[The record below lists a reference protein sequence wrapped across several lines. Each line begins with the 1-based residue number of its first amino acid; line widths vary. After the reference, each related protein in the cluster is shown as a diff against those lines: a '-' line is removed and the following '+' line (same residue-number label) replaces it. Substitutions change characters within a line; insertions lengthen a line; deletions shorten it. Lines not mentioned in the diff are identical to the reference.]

1 MKLPGPGDARYQG
14 MPDDNIPS
22 QKNRGANFRIELN
35 TAKQKY
41 LGCFNNTKSAI
52 RQQINEMMLLKLI
65 ETYCLPRLLYGC
77 EIWPIDTLNMH

>member
-41 LGCFNNTKSAI
+41 LGCFNNTKSVI

-65 ETYCLPRLLYGC
+65 ETYCLPRLYMDVRFGPL
-77 EIWPIDTLNMH
+77 IH